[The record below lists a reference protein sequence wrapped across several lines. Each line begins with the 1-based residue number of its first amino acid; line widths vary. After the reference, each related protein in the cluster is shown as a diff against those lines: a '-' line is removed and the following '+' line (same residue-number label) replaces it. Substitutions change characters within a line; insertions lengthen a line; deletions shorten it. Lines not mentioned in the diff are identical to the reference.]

1 MRTCSFGEN
10 RKRKTKLLC
19 NFNGFYSDA
28 VASMCSVKA
37 KMHLDIFDEI
47 LTLPAGR
54 YFTLRLR
61 IQVEVKFRP
70 GKAGQ
75 FST

>member
-10 RKRKTKLLC
+10 RKKTTKLLY
-19 NFNGFYSDA
+19 NFDGFHSDA

-47 LTLPAGR
+47 STLPAGR

-61 IQVEVKFRP
+61 IHVEVKSRP
-70 GKAGQ
+70 GKARQ